1 MTIAREPP
9 HSPGVDA
16 LLDHSDALSAA
27 LYPPEFR
34 FPADALALS
43 QPQARLLVARRDGVA
58 LGCVALLLQGG
69 YGEIKRLIV
78 APEARGLGIGR
89 ALLEAVDATAA
100 HEGVPVLRL
109 ETGPGNARALDLY
122 REAGWVACGAFGAYI
137 PNPHSLFL
145 EKRLPSGPARSPGS
159 SAAFNEAP
167 AAAPADLVAAPNAAS
182 PEPVPAGERPDA
194 PAGERLDFFMARA
207 NAAYYARADPFADF
221 TTAPEIA
228 QAFGELL
235 GAWAAATWAAIG
247 RPDPVLLVELG
258 PGRGTLMADAVRV
271 LARVAPEFSAALR
284 LHLVEASPRLRAE
297 QAARLPSASPIW
309 HDAIAG
315 LPPGPMLLLANEFLD
330 ALPIRQLVRRG
341 AVWMERHVAD
351 GRFEERPAA
360 PLGIAA
366 PEGEIVELGEAAQR
380 LVATL
385 AGRIARDGGAA
396 LFLDYGA
403 AGPAAGDS
411 LQALRHGRPTDPLA
425 DPGQADLSAHV
436 DFAALAGAA
445 RAAGAQGW
453 GPVRQGDF
461 LVRLGLHERTL
472 ALARAAPGQAAALRA
487 AAARLASPEAMGT
500 LFKAL
505 AIGRRS
511 DGPPPGFDLPSGF
524 DPPSRPPSPDAPSSP
539 DPAPAIDAI
548 DPGASP
554 DPAP

>member
-1 MTIAREPP
+1 MTSIPVPQAHVTIAREPP

-16 LLDHSDALSAA
+16 LLDHSDALSAV

-34 FPADALALS
+34 FPADAAALS
-43 QPQARLLVARRDGVA
+43 QPQARLLVARRDGMA
-58 LGCVALLLQGG
+58 LGCVALLLQDG

-89 ALLEAVDATAA
+89 ALLEAVEAA
-100 HEGVPVLRL
+100 AAQEGIPVLRL

-122 REAGWVACGAFGAYI
+122 REAGWVARGVFGAYT

-145 EKRLPSGPARSPGS
+145 EKPLPSEPTRLPIPATAAPGM
-159 SAAFNEAP
+159 AP
-167 AAAPADLVAAPNAAS
+167 ATTDPAAIVAPPGTAPA
-182 PEPVPAGERPDA
+182 PEPIPAS
-194 PAGERLDFFMARA
+194 ERLDAFMARA

-235 GAWAAATWAAIG
+235 GAWAAAAWAAIG

-258 PGRGTLMADAVRV
+258 PGRGTLMADALRV

-284 LHLVEASPRLRAE
+284 LHLVETSPRLRAE
-297 QAARLPSASPIW
+297 QAARLPSARPTW
-309 HDAIAG
+309 HDAISD

-341 AVWMERHVAD
+341 AAWMERHVAD

-385 AGRIARDGGAA
+385 SGRIARDGGAA

-411 LQALRHGRPTDPLA
+411 LQALRHGRPADPLA
-425 DPGQADLSAHV
+425 DPGHADLTAHV

-453 GPVRQGDF
+453 GPVTQGDF
-461 LVRLGLHERTL
+461 LVRLGLHQRTD
-472 ALARAAPGQAAALRA
+472 ALGRAAPSQAAALHA
-487 AAARLASPEAMGT
+487 AAARLVNPQAMGT

-511 DGPPPGFDLPSGF
+511 DGPPPGFGPPPAAAPT
-524 DPPSRPPSPDAPSSP
+524 DPD
-539 DPAPAIDAI
+539 
-548 DPGASP
+548 ASP

>member
-1 MTIAREPP
+1 MTVIPVLPAHVTISREPP

-34 FPADALALS
+34 FPADAAALS
-43 QPQARLLVARRDGVA
+43 HPQARLLVARRDGLA
-58 LGCVALLLQGG
+58 LGCVALLLQDG

-89 ALLEAVDATAA
+89 ALLEAVETTAA
-100 HEGVPVLRL
+100 REGMPVLRL

-122 REAGWVACGAFGAYI
+122 HAAGWVARPVFGAYTA
-137 PNPHSLFL
+137 NPHSLFL
-145 EKRLPSGPARSPGS
+145 EKCLPPKPTPPPAPAAGVAGGAPAS
-159 SAAFNEAP
+159 SAAPGAI
-167 AAAPADLVAAPNAAS
+167 AAS
-182 PEPVPAGERPDA
+182 
-194 PAGERLDFFMARA
+194 ERLDAFMARA

-247 RPDPVLLVELG
+247 RPHPVLLVELG
-258 PGRGTLMADAVRV
+258 PGRGTLMADALRV
-271 LARVAPEFSAALR
+271 LARVAPAFRAALR
-284 LHLVEASPRLRAE
+284 LHLVETSPRLRAE
-297 QAARLPSASPIW
+297 QAARLPTADPTW
-309 HDAIAG
+309 HDAVSD

-330 ALPIRQLVRRG
+330 ALPIRQLVRRD

-385 AGRIARDGGAA
+385 AGRIAHQGGAA

-411 LQALRHGRPTDPLA
+411 LQALRHGRPADPLA
-425 DPGQADLSAHV
+425 DPGHADLTAHV

-445 RAAGAQGW
+445 RAAGARSW
-453 GPVRQGDF
+453 GPVAQGDF
-461 LVRLGLHERTL
+461 LVRLGLHERTA
-472 ALARAAPGQAAALRA
+472 ALARCAPGQAAALHA
-487 AAARLASPEAMGT
+487 AASRLINPEAMGT

-511 DGPPPGFDLPSGF
+511 DGPPPGFDPPPGPAFPDTPASL
-524 DPPSRPPSPDAPSSP
+524 DPVQA
-539 DPAPAIDAI
+539 ADAI
-548 DPGASP
+548 DPVPPP
-554 DPAP
+554 DPAR